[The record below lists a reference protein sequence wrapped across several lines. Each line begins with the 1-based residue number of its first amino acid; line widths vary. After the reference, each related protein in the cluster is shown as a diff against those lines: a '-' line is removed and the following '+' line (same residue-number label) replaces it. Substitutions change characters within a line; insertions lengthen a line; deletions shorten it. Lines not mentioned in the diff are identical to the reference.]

1 MQSSTQILKGKVV
14 WGQNSTWVLTWRKL
28 VTYWQ
33 LLFLLYLMFH
43 LLLRRQLT
51 GENLADADFR
61 GWAKWVPF
69 KGDGGIWWSERFQCW
84 HHIAQWIEHLSRD
97 SGAWVQI
104 PVLSVI
110 IHFSLNMLQWFVM
123 YISMFCLST
132 FFLITSYI
140 YTLLLWNW
148 SLRAVVCEQCIAG
161 LDQG

>member
-1 MQSSTQILKGKVV
+1 MIRSCLVKKKSSLQSVRPWFEFQCPGKAPDYIEIQTFTLSPIFSNHSMQSSTQILKGKVV

-61 GWAKWVPF
+61 GWAKWAPF

-84 HHIAQWIEHLSRD
+84 HHIAQWIEHPSRD
-97 SGAWVQI
+97 SEGLGSNPCLVCHYSF
-104 PVLSVI
+104 LS
-110 IHFSLNMLQWFVM
+110 
-123 YISMFCLST
+123 
-132 FFLITSYI
+132 
-140 YTLLLWNW
+140 
-148 SLRAVVCEQCIAG
+148 
-161 LDQG
+161 